1 MRRFDAGGLFR
12 QCSRS
17 RATLPT
23 MFCPYLKSV
32 LIDLQ
37 RLKRSLKIPV
47 VNIPAFARTLVLG
60 LVFVWVPGQSV
71 LAETVQLRYEAYL
84 GGALAGSAQL
94 ALSQD
99 AQRYSVI
106 GSAKSKGLMDSFNPW
121 RAQFEARGTVADGLP
136 QLDQYHY
143 VESDSR
149 KLREVTV
156 SDGQLRV
163 VKNGKLRAELDALP
177 GMDILTALFVE
188 PSCDAALDLHTGR
201 RGYRLVSPS
210 EAANGSADTCRYTA
224 RDEDGDKTQV
234 SIEFVRI
241 GELRVPR
248 VIELSGFL
256 SGRLKLESYQLT
268 KLAATAP

>member
-1 MRRFDAGGLFR
+1 MPIGLFR
-12 QCSRS
+12 QCSRP
-17 RATLPT
+17 RATLGT
-23 MFCPYLKSV
+23 MFCLNLHSV
-32 LIDLQ
+32 LLAP
-37 RLKRSLKIPV
+37 RCLKRSSKIV
-47 VNIPAFARTLVLG
+47 LVIFFAFLV
-60 LVFVWVPGQSV
+60 GQQAF
-71 LAETVQLRYEAYL
+71 AETVQLRYEAYL
-84 GGALAGSAQL
+84 GGALAGTARL

-99 AQRYSVI
+99 AQSYSVV

-121 RAQFEARGTVADGLP
+121 RAQFEARGTVANGLP

-143 VESDSR
+143 VESDNR

-188 PSCDAALDLHTGR
+188 PSCDPALDLHTGR

-210 EAANGSADTCRYTA
+210 ESANGVADTCRYTA
-224 RDEDGDKTQV
+224 RDEDGDKTEV
-234 SIEFVRI
+234 SIEFVRV

-256 SGRLKLESYQLT
+256 SGRLKLESYQLI
-268 KLAATAP
+268 KLAATGP